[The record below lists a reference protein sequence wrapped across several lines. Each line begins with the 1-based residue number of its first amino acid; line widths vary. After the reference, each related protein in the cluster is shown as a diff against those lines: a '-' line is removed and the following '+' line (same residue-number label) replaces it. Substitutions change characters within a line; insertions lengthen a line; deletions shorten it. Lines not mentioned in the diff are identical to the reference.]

1 MKKGLHPEYHSDAT
15 VSCSC
20 GASFQTGSTLPSI
33 HVEIC
38 SACHPFYTGQGKL
51 IDTEGRVERF
61 EKKQKQA
68 EVKQKEKQELKIRK
82 VIAEKERREAPKSL
96 REMIEK
102 EKDRLKTEGTSAL
115 AQMAA
120 KAVKA
125 AKKKE
130 DKG

>member
-1 MKKGLHPEYHSDAT
+1 M
-15 VSCSC
+15 
-20 GASFQTGSTLPSI
+20 TGSTLPAI

-61 EKKQKQA
+61 EKRQKLA
-68 EVKQKEKQELKIRK
+68 ETKQKERQALKIRK
-82 VIAEKERREAPKSL
+82 VMAEKERREVPKSL

-102 EKDRLKTEGTSAL
+102 EKARLKTEGTSDL
-115 AQMAA
+115 AQLAA
-120 KAVKA
+120 RAVKS

-130 DKG
+130 KEKV